1 MLCFAVI
8 AARKLMTVLL
18 FVKTAVQRLQI
29 LTKGRYAEGTK
40 LNTHTH

>member
-1 MLCFAVI
+1 MLCFVVI

-29 LTKGRYAEGTK
+29 MTKPSEFS
-40 LNTHTH
+40 